1 MQVDCKCWFCVCRVV
16 TDQFWVVCLF
26 FLVNKQFLQVLMIY
40 LTLKC
45 TLAHSTSSNQG
56 LSLILLGVL
65 FFFSRSRAGL
75 TNRVPVRDS
84 RAGAPLRWMPKS
96 GRRCYG
102 LKINFGSIYRKKNLS
117 CSWPTHPPYPGS
129 GFESRCPLGT
139 QIPLLMYFLE
149 DDESS

>member
-1 MQVDCKCWFCVCRVV
+1 MQVDCECWFCVCRVV
-16 TDQFWVVCLF
+16 TDQFRVVCLF

-84 RAGAPLRWMPKS
+84 RAGAPLPFFCRDF
-96 GRRCYG
+96 
-102 LKINFGSIYRKKNLS
+102 INFEKLIIFNFKLYDICITIGKKIVSKVKVSIQCFVILYINFK
-117 CSWPTHPPYPGS
+117 
-129 GFESRCPLGT
+129 
-139 QIPLLMYFLE
+139 
-149 DDESS
+149 